1 MGRERSSGRPGE
13 TACPSAPRSEE
24 REVRRITWIGL
35 AGNLALTA
43 VKFAAGWLGSSQ
55 AVVADAVHSLSDT
68 ATDLAIL
75 LGVRF
80 WSAPPDEGHPYG
92 HRRIETIITAF
103 IGVLL
108 LMVAAGIGVHAVRS
122 LRAERLHSYVDLEPA
137 TIALAGAALS
147 IVVKEILYRWTIFAG
162 RRVRSS
168 AVIANAWHH
177 RSDALSSIPA
187 VLAVVAALI
196 RPGWVVVDSAGA
208 VVVCFFIVHA
218 SWKIVGPAL
227 AELADAGAPRPVRE
241 RIDEVASSMEEVTSV
256 HAVRTRRVG
265 PGVFVD
271 LHVTVDGRMTVHR
284 GHQIAEEVKRRLLEH
299 APSVV
304 DVVVHLEPEET
315 EPNRIPGGTSDE

>member
-1 MGRERSSGRPGE
+1 MGRGKGSVGTSDG
-13 TACPSAPRSEE
+13 ACPSARPLAEE
-24 REVRRITWIGL
+24 GEIRRITWIGL
-35 AGNLALTA
+35 TGNLALAA
-43 VKFAAGWLGSSQ
+43 VKFAAGWIGSSQ

-92 HRRIETIITAF
+92 HRRIETIITAS

-108 LMVAAGIGVHAVRS
+108 LTVAVGIGVHAVRS
-122 LRAERLHSYVDLEPA
+122 LRAERLHRPEW
-137 TIALAGAALS
+137 IALAGAALS
-147 IVVKEILYRWTIFAG
+147 IVVKEALYRWTLAVG
-162 RRVRSS
+162 RRVGSS
-168 AVIANAWHH
+168 AVVANAWHH

-187 VLAVVAALI
+187 LLAVVAALI
-196 RPGWVVVDSAGA
+196 RPGWAVVDSVGA
-208 VVVCFFIVHA
+208 VVVCFFIAHA

-241 RIDEVASSMEEVTSV
+241 RIDEVARSMEEVVSV

-271 LHVTVDGRMTVHR
+271 LHVTVDGTMTVRR
-284 GHQIAEEVKRRLLEH
+284 GHQIAEEVKRRLLEY
-299 APSVV
+299 APAVV
-304 DVVVHLEPEET
+304 DVVVHLEPEEA
-315 EPNRIPGGTSDE
+315 EPNRTAADEEGR